1 MPQSDRDPSGG
12 SEIRRVLTLFGTRP
26 EVIKLAP
33 VVRALEARP
42 RRFQT
47 LNVASGQH
55 ADLLHPFARELSL
68 RIDVDLEVASERQ
81 STAEVCRR
89 VLEMLPSLLARER
102 PDVLLVQG
110 DTTTAFAGALAGFYQ
125 GVAVGHVEAGL
136 RSGDIGSPYPEE
148 MNRRLITQLASF
160 HFAATEYNAETLR
173 SEGVSE
179 GRIAVTGNP
188 VVDAVSWALAD
199 TTPSERVLEIVR
211 RAGERKLIVLTT
223 HRRESFGAVMG
234 ERLKVLRRFIERH
247 SDTALVFPV
256 HLNPAVQE
264 CARRELADAQRIH
277 CMEPLEYLEFIH
289 LLARSWLV
297 VSDSGG
303 VQEEAPS
310 VGKPVLVIRD
320 NTERKEAVDAGT
332 ARLVGR
338 SAEALES
345 LLEEAYVDS
354 DWFQRACRVENPFG
368 RGDSGDRIADA
379 LDRFLEAG
387 SAADR

>member
-1 MPQSDRDPSGG
+1 MPQSDHNSSGG
-12 SEIRRVLTLFGTRP
+12 PEIRRVLTLFGTRP

-42 RRFQT
+42 GRFQT

-55 ADLLHPFARELSL
+55 AHLLHPFAREFSL

-81 STAEVCRR
+81 SPADVCRR
-89 VLEMLPSLLARER
+89 VLEALTPLLGRER
-102 PDVLLVQG
+102 PDALLVQG
-110 DTTTAFAGALAGFYQ
+110 DTVTAFAGALAGFYQ

-136 RSGDIGSPYPEE
+136 RSGDVTSPYPEE

-173 SEGVSE
+173 REGVSRQ
-179 GRIAVTGNP
+179 RIVVTGNP
-188 VVDAVSWALAD
+188 VVDAVRWALAD
-199 TTPSERVLEIVR
+199 TAPSERVLEIVR
-211 RAGERKLIVLTT
+211 WVGPRKLVVLTT
-223 HRRESFGAVMG
+223 HRRESFGSVMG
-234 ERLKVLRRFIERH
+234 DRLKVLRSFIERH
-247 SDTALVFPV
+247 PDTALLFPV

-264 CARRELADAQRIH
+264 SARRELAGAQRIR
-277 CMEPLEYLEFIH
+277 CVEPLEYLEFIH
-289 LLARSWLV
+289 LLAHSWLI

-320 NTERKEAVDAGT
+320 NTERKEAIEAGV

-338 SAEALES
+338 STVVLET
-345 LLEEAYVDS
+345 LLEEAYADS
-354 DWFQRACRVENPFG
+354 DWFQRARQVDNPFG
-368 RGDSGDRIADA
+368 DGAGGDRIADA
-379 LDRFLEAG
+379 LDRLLDGRPA
-387 SAADR
+387 SDQ